1 MLPLRTLGPRP
12 GKWFKVRE
20 EIVLASFPTT
30 PLFVMVVLN
39 LIFFPLSA
47 LVMAPSTLPAGY
59 QFEAE
64 LGEKKFMATV
74 VRVTK

>member
-1 MLPLRTLGPRP
+1 MSGTEYAAAKDP
-12 GKWFKVRE
+12 GTETRQ
-20 EIVLASFPTT
+20 
-30 PLFVMVVLN
+30 MVQ
-39 LIFFPLSA
+39 
-47 LVMAPSTLPAGY
+47 VMAPSTLPAGY